1 MFSYIIK
8 RLLLIVPTIIGI
20 MTINF
25 FVVQLAPGGPVDQ
38 MIAKLQGQ
46 GGEHMERVTQGQGE
60 IVKSGQGDG
69 PGYRGARGM
78 DPALVKEIEKLYG
91 FDRPIWERY
100 VKMVKSYLVFD
111 FGDSFFKGQK
121 VIDIIIQKLPVS
133 VSLGVWST
141 LIIYF
146 ASIPLGIKKALKHGS
161 SFDIWTSSTIII
173 GNAVPGFLFAVVL
186 IVIFAGG
193 NYFSIFPLR
202 GLVSDNFESL
212 SLFGKITD
220 YFWHLVLPVGTL
232 VIGGLATLTMLT
244 KNSFLDEIGKQYVT
258 TAKAKGLE
266 SNKILYRHVFRNAML
281 LVISGFPAAFV
292 SMFLTGSLL
301 IEVVFS
307 LDGLGLLGFESTITR
322 DYPVMFGSLYIFTLI
337 GLVMNLV
344 SDITYVL
351 VDPRIDFAS
360 RERQ

>member
-1 MFSYIIK
+1 MAAYIIR
-8 RLLLIVPTIIGI
+8 RLLLIIPTLIGI

-25 FVVQLAPGGPVDQ
+25 FVIQLAPGGPVDQ

-46 GGEHMERVTQGQGE
+46 GGEHMDRVNQGQGE
-60 IVKSGQGDG
+60 TLKTVQGEK
-69 PGYRGARGM
+69 PGYRGARGL

-91 FDRPIWERY
+91 FDRPIHERY
-100 VKMVKSYLVFD
+100 FKMLKSYLLFD

-133 VSLGVWST
+133 ISLGVWST
-141 LIIYF
+141 LLIYF
-146 ASIPLGIKKALKHGS
+146 ISIPLGIKKAVKHGS
-161 SFDIWTSSTIII
+161 AFDVWTSTAIII
-173 GNAVPGFLFAVVL
+173 GNAVPGFLFAVIL
-186 IVIFAGG
+186 IVFFAGG
-193 NYFSIFPLR
+193 NYLSIFPLK
-202 GLVSDNFESL
+202 GLFSDNFQSL
-212 SLFGKITD
+212 SLIGKIAD

-232 VIGGLATLTMLT
+232 VIGGMATLTMLT

-266 SNKILYRHVFRNAML
+266 NNKILYRHVFRNAML

-292 SMFLTGSLL
+292 SMFFTGSLL

-307 LDGLGLLGFESTITR
+307 LDGLGLLGFESTLTR

-337 GLVMNLV
+337 GLVMNIV
-344 SDITYVL
+344 SDLTYVL

-360 RERQ
+360 REQA

>member
-1 MFSYIIK
+1 MFSYLIK
-8 RLLLIVPTIIGI
+8 RLLLIIPTLFGI

-60 IVKSGQGDG
+60 LLSQSKGEK

-78 DPALVKEIEKLYG
+78 DPELVKEIEKLYG

-100 VKMVKSYLVFD
+100 VMMLKSYIAFD
-111 FGDSFFKGQK
+111 FGESFFKGQK
-121 VIDIIIQKLPVS
+121 VMDLIIQKLPVS
-133 VSLGVWST
+133 ISLGVWST

-161 SFDIWTSSTIII
+161 TFDIWTSSAIII

-186 IVIFAGG
+186 IVLFAGG

-202 GLVSDNFESL
+202 GLVSDNFEGL
-212 SLFGKITD
+212 SLMGKITD
-220 YFWHLVLPVGTL
+220 YLWHLFLPVGTL

-266 SNKILYRHVFRNAML
+266 SKKILYGHIFRNAML
-281 LVISGFPAAFV
+281 LVISGFPSAFV

-322 DYPVMFGSLYIFTLI
+322 DYPVMFGSLFIFTMI
-337 GLVMNLV
+337 GLVMNIV